1 MLLEALFAVLAQTGV
16 EPGPVAPTPA
26 PTGCVREWRQPAD
39 APAQVAWCGRAV
51 LAENLLL
58 PEAAPLF
65 ATAGRASW
73 EAAVRAAGQAR
84 VAGGLGLMGL
94 GVSLSVFIGGLG
106 VLQPLRLPEPVLVA
120 FSLTALSVAF
130 VGSFVAFVIQG
141 LSAHEA
147 LSQLEAAVRAL
158 P

>member
-1 MLLEALFAVLAQTGV
+1 M
-16 EPGPVAPTPA
+16 
-26 PTGCVREWRQPAD
+26 
-39 APAQVAWCGRAV
+39 
-51 LAENLLL
+51 

-84 VAGGLGLMGL
+84 IAGGLGLMGL

-120 FSLTALSVAF
+120 FSLTTLSVAF
-130 VGSFVAFVIQG
+130 VGSFVAFVIDG

-147 LSQLEAAVRAL
+147 LAQLEAAVRAL